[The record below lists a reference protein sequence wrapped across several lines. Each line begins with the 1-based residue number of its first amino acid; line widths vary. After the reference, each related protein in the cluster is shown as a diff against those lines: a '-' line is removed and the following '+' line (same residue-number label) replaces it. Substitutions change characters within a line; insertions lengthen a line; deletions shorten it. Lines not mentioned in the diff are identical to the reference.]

1 MAPFTSPSL
10 VLIFLLNMTRAPTAS
25 VNCASKPAVK
35 LLSLLS
41 FASSYLV
48 FSDHLRDEEV
58 SSISSTHVIL
68 CKFVSKAES
77 I

>member
-25 VNCASKPAVK
+25 VNSASKPAVK

-41 FASSYLV
+41 FASSFLV
-48 FSDHLRDEEV
+48 FSDHLHDEEV
-58 SSISSTHVIL
+58 SSISLTRD
-68 CKFVSKAES
+68 FM
-77 I
+77 